1 LINAAMDITTT
12 EVADMLVG
20 GVFPAD
26 ADRFGAVIR
35 KGIPY
40 VGSVGA
46 LDMVNF
52 GPRNSVPE
60 KFNTRKFVIHNP
72 SVTLMRT
79 TRDENRAM
87 GQWIAERLNQMDG
100 PVRFLLPELGVSL
113 IDAPGKS
120 FHDPE
125 ADNALFEAI
134 EKTIRPT
141 SRRTVTRVKANINDP
156 LFVEAALLAFAS
168 ITSKIAR
175 RD

>member
-52 GPRNSVPE
+52 GPRNTVPE
-60 KFNTRKFVIHNP
+60 KFKSRKFVVHNP

-113 IDAPGKS
+113 IDAPGKP
-120 FHDPE
+120 FHDLE

-141 SRRTVTRVKANINDP
+141 SRRTVVRVKANINDP
-156 LFVEAALLAFAS
+156 LFVEAALSAFAS
-168 ITSKIAR
+168 ITPKIAR
-175 RD
+175 RA